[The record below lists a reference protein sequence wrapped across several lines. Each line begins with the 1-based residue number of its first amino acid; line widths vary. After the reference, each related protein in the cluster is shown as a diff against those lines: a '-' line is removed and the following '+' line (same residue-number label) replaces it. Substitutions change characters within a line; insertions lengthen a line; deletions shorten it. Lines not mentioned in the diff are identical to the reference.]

1 MNKSKLKEFISYH
14 WAYIFYFCVFIFYS
28 VFMYQC
34 GARHAKK
41 ASVEV
46 KRDTITR
53 VISDIAPRMDTII
66 PLYTYKYIVKHK
78 RDTIRTFTQV
88 QKTDTITDTIPIPIT
103 QKKYSGE
110 GYTTYVSGFNQSLDS
125 INVRERTINN
135 TIIKYKS
142 RRWNIGISAG
152 YGMNAKGLSPFIGV
166 GVTYNIFR

>member
-88 QKTDTITDTIPIPIT
+88 QMQWLFIVYHLMALLT
-103 QKKYSGE
+103 
-110 GYTTYVSGFNQSLDS
+110 
-125 INVRERTINN
+125 
-135 TIIKYKS
+135 
-142 RRWNIGISAG
+142 
-152 YGMNAKGLSPFIGV
+152 KGHEVVKVIRQVLNLSPILPFHKRNDMMHV
-166 GVTYNIFR
+166 FRRSYNSFLLT